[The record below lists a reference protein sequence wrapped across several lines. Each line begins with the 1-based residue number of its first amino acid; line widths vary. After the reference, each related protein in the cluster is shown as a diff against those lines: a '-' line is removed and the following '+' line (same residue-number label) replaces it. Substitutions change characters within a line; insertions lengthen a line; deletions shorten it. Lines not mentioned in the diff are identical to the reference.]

1 MDCISMCYW
10 NSAVGVV
17 VSGGL
22 DNPDYVVA
30 LAEYCRLVELK
41 NDSCG
46 IHSVGRQFMVTA
58 NFLKYMG
65 NENSSCD
72 VVYVEDI
79 WADIEYIIYEKY
91 LEPHSLLDDS
101 LIRIVADEFLLG
113 VIDEAQPEADRLG
126 LDFIKEHMHT
136 NEEYD
141 AYEAENLPF

>member
-1 MDCISMCYW
+1 MDYISMCYW
-10 NSAVGVV
+10 NRNVGVV
-17 VSGGL
+17 VVGGL

-46 IHSVGRQFMVTA
+46 IHNVGRQFMVTA

-65 NENSSCD
+65 NEDSCD
-72 VVYVEDI
+72 VVFTEDI
-79 WADIEYIIYEKY
+79 FADIEYVIYEKY

-113 VIDEAQPEADRLG
+113 VIDEAQPEEDRLG
-126 LDFIKEHMHT
+126 IDFIRDNMHT
-136 NEEYD
+136 NKQYD
-141 AYEAENLPF
+141 TFESEDVPF

>member
-1 MDCISMCYW
+1 MDYISMCYW
-10 NSAVGVV
+10 NRNVGVV
-17 VSGGL
+17 VVGGL

-46 IHSVGRQFMVTA
+46 IHNVGRQFMVTA

-65 NENSSCD
+65 NEDSCD
-72 VVYVEDI
+72 VVFIEDI
-79 WADIEYIIYEKY
+79 FADIEYVIYEKY

-113 VIDEAQPEADRLG
+113 VIDEAQPEVNRLG
-126 LDFIKEHMHT
+126 MDFIKEHMRT

-141 AYEAENLPF
+141 AYESENFHF

>member
-1 MDCISMCYW
+1 MDYISMCYW
-10 NSAVGVV
+10 NRNVGVV
-17 VSGGL
+17 VVGGL

-46 IHSVGRQFMVTA
+46 IHNVGRQFMVTA

-65 NENSSCD
+65 NEDSCD
-72 VVYVEDI
+72 VVFIEDI
-79 WADIEYIIYEKY
+79 FADIEYVIYEKY

-113 VIDEAQPEADRLG
+113 VIDQAQPKEARLG
-126 LDFIKEHMHT
+126 MDFIKEHMHT
-136 NEEYD
+136 NAEYD